1 MEIEKNIEIDY
12 VPDEEGD
19 ETDPTKAIPN
29 QDEKQRE
36 DESVSKKKRG
46 AQKSHLKI
54 HQLEETLQRVVEERS
69 EFQDKYL
76 RSLAE
81 MDNFRKRILK
91 EKEEYQRYVLSDFLL
106 DLLQVYDNLDRALKA
121 KNTENDRAIVSGV
134 EIIRRQLLD
143 LLKKYNVVEI
153 DALGKRFN
161 PSFHEAL
168 SKEERLGL
176 EEPVVI
182 EVYQK
187 GFVYNEKLLRP
198 ALTKVAVPG
207 EIKEESEKAES

>member
-19 ETDPTKAIPN
+19 ETDPTKTIPN

-54 HQLEETLQRVVEERS
+54 HQLEEMLQRVVKERS

-81 MDNFRKRILK
+81 MENFRKRILK

-121 KNTENDRAIVSGV
+121 KNTANDRAIVSGV

>member
-1 MEIEKNIEIDY
+1 MDKEKKIEIDY
-12 VPDEEGD
+12 VPDEED
-19 ETDPTKAIPN
+19 SDSDLQESKTDAE
-29 QDEKQRE
+29 EKQPEE
-36 DESVSKKKRG
+36 DAASKKKGSGR
-46 AQKSHLKI
+46 KSHLKI
-54 HQLEETLQRVVEERS
+54 QELEEMVERIVKERDES
-69 EFQDKYL
+69 QDKYL

-81 MDNFRKRILK
+81 MDNFRKRIIK
-91 EKEEYQRYVLSDFLL
+91 EKEEYQKYILGDFLL
-106 DLLQVYDNLDRALKA
+106 ELLQVLDNLDRALKT
-121 KNTENDRAIVSGV
+121 KNTDNDRAIISGV
-134 EIIRRQLLD
+134 EITRKQFLD

-168 SKEERLGL
+168 SKEERLGI

-198 ALTKVAVPG
+198 ALTKVAVPA
-207 EIKEESEKAES
+207 ENSEEPKKAES

>member
-1 MEIEKNIEIDY
+1 MDKEKNIEVDY
-12 VPDEEGD
+12 VPDEED
-19 ETDPTKAIPN
+19 SDSDLQESKTDA
-29 QDEKQRE
+29 DEKQPEE
-36 DESVSKKKRG
+36 DADSKKKGGGR
-46 AQKSHLKI
+46 KSHLKV
-54 HQLEETLQRVVEERS
+54 HDLEEMVERIVKERD
-69 EFQDKYL
+69 ECQDKYL

-91 EKEEYQRYVLSDFLL
+91 EKEEYQRYILGDFLL
-106 DLLQVYDNLDRALKA
+106 DLLQVYDNLDRALKT
-121 KNTENDRAIVSGV
+121 KSTDNDRAIISGV
-134 EIIRRQLLD
+134 EITRKQFLD

-168 SKEERLGL
+168 SKEERPGI

-198 ALTKVAVPG
+198 ALTKVAV
-207 EIKEESEKAES
+207 KAENSEEPKKADS